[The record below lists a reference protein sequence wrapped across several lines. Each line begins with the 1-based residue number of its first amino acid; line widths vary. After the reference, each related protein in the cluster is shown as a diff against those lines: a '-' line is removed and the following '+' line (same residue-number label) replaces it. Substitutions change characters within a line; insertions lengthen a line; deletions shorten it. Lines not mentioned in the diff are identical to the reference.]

1 MICVGGALRVDEA
14 YGLTWAD
21 CELGTLNGTE
31 CVRVWLRSSKK
42 KETEDERLRGWL
54 LYDGV
59 RGWKYLR
66 KFRPDAKPDDNLF
79 LHRHVDEMR
88 RLLESCNV
96 REDDVTGMLRNARS
110 LRSTGLSL
118 RLDEGPDPAYNDLS
132 QWARTSPQQLMN
144 FYIQLHP
151 DKAVG
156 RIIGF
161 RGDEK
166 EERPRA
172 RKSQKLKELPS
183 SERMLNRYRRQ
194 IRIDEMKDNDD
205 IYGEDRETVDEEL
218 SVTSRPALRLVAR
231 KKR

>member
-1 MICVGGALRVDEA
+1 
-14 YGLTWAD
+14 
-21 CELGTLNGTE
+21 
-31 CVRVWLRSSKK
+31 
-42 KETEDERLRGWL
+42 
-54 LYDGV
+54 
-59 RGWKYLR
+59 
-66 KFRPDAKPDDNLF
+66 
-79 LHRHVDEMR
+79 
-88 RLLESCNV
+88 
-96 REDDVTGMLRNARS
+96 MLRNARS

-161 RGDEK
+161 RDDED
-166 EERPRA
+166 ERPRA
-172 RKSQKLKELPS
+172 RKSEKLKQLPS
-183 SERMLNRYRRQ
+183 SERMLQRHRRQ

-205 IYGEDRETVDEEL
+205 VYGVTLDDDVIEE
-218 SVTSRPALRLVAR
+218 PAPTRAPLRIVGG